1 MSKKNLLLLAF
12 SMLWCPSLPAAQD
25 IETIIITASRIPQP
39 LHAVGSS
46 VTVIDLDDWRGTGA
60 TISDVL
66 REIPG
71 VSISQSGGS
80 GTLTAVRMRGG
91 ESNHTRILLDGIELS
106 DPTSGVVDFAHL
118 SIAGIKRIEVLRGA
132 PSALWG
138 SNAISGIIN
147 LISRKGGTSSLTQK
161 SGSNQRHETTLQVA
175 TESEDFSMQASAHHF
190 QTQGENISLTGSERD
205 GYRNNTLQW
214 GGQWRPS
221 ADTDFRFSAR
231 RTHANADYDEG
242 EGGPSDAPYTSRN
255 RRTYLNTS
263 LHTRTGPFKH
273 QANLSY
279 LQTMNQRQDR
289 FPTESKGRRIQA
301 DELVWRD
308 FEDCLFGHSCTLGA
322 GLEWSRERYT
332 RKGIEPLNSISSS
345 VFTTL
350 NWQPDPQAT
359 VDLSLRRDK
368 NHDFQDADTWRVSF
382 AYQFPG
388 RPTRIYL
395 ASGSG
400 IANPTLTERY
410 GYFPDTFQGNPDL
423 QPERSRNTEV
433 GIEHNPN
440 GACCRISLSIFTQ
453 RLSDKINGYFDP
465 DGSDGPKL
473 PTATNEAGRS
483 ERWGGELELKFDPH
497 PDWTVSAHYAYLHAT
512 EPDSGG
518 ATDRRE
524 IRRPRH
530 QYRLALAH
538 HSDSWH
544 SRLDFTTVR
553 GLLDDDFSSFPAVR
567 KTLGNYYLINL
578 STRYGLTPKL
588 ELLFEARNLLDES
601 YQEVIGCAAP
611 HRNFS
616 AGLVW
621 HLD

>member
-1 MSKKNLLLLAF
+1 MSQKTLLPLVLIA
-12 SMLWCPSLPAAQD
+12 LWCPSLPAAQD

-39 LHAVGSS
+39 LHTIGSS
-46 VTVIDLDDWRGTGA
+46 VTVVDLDDWRGVGA

-71 VSISQSGGS
+71 LTISQQGGS
-80 GTLTAVRMRGG
+80 GTLTALRMRGG
-91 ESNHTRILLDGIELS
+91 ESNHTRILLDGVELS

-118 SIAGIKRIEVLRGA
+118 SIAGIERIEVLRGA

-138 SNAISGIIN
+138 SDAISGIVN
-147 LISRKGGTSSLTQK
+147 LISRKGGNSSLTQK

-175 TESEDFSMQASAHHF
+175 TESESFSMQASAHHF
-190 QTQGENISLTGSERD
+190 QTRGENISLTGSERD

-221 ADTDFRFSAR
+221 TETDFRFSIR
-231 RTHANADYDEG
+231 RTHANSEYD
-242 EGGPSDAPYTSRN
+242 GPGPTDAPYTSRN
-255 RRTYLNTS
+255 RQTYLNAS
-263 LHTRTGPFKH
+263 LHTETGPFKH
-273 QANLSY
+273 QANLSF
-279 LQTMNQRQDR
+279 LQTTNQPQDA
-289 FPTESKGRRIQA
+289 FPAESKGHRIQI

-308 FEDCLFGHSCTLGA
+308 FEDCLLGRPCTLGA
-322 GLEWSRERYT
+322 GLEWSRERYH
-332 RKGIEPLNSISSS
+332 RKGIEPLHFISSS
-345 VFTTL
+345 VFMTL
-350 NWQPDPQAT
+350 NWRPDPQAT

-368 NHDFQDADTWRVSF
+368 NHDFEDADTWRVSF

-388 RPTRIYL
+388 QSTRLYL
-395 ASGSG
+395 ASGIG

-410 GYFPDTFQGNPDL
+410 GYFPDTFQGNSGL
-423 QPERSRNTEV
+423 QPERSRNTEI
-433 GIEHNPN
+433 GIEHNP
-440 GACCRISLSIFTQ
+440 GGVCCRISLSLFDQ
-453 RLSDKINGYFDP
+453 RLSDEIRGYYDP
-465 DGSDGPKL
+465 DGFDGPEL
-473 PTATNEAGRS
+473 PTAINESGRS
-483 ERWGGELELKFDPH
+483 ERWGGELELEFEPH

-512 EPDSGG
+512 EPDPGG
-518 ATDRRE
+518 PTDRRE

-544 SRLDFTTVR
+544 SRLDFTTIR
-553 GLLDDDFSSFPAVR
+553 GLLDDDFSSFPAAR

-578 STRYGLTPKL
+578 STQYNLAPKFD
-588 ELLFEARNLLDES
+588 LLLEARNLLDES
-601 YQEVIGCAAP
+601 YQEVLGYAAP

-621 HLD
+621 HID

>member
-1 MSKKNLLLLAF
+1 MPQKTLLPLVLIA
-12 SMLWCPSLPAAQD
+12 LWCSPLPAAQN

-39 LHAVGSS
+39 LHTVGSS

-71 VSISQSGGS
+71 LTVSQQGGS
-80 GTLTAVRMRGG
+80 GTLTALRMRGG

-118 SIAGIKRIEVLRGA
+118 SIAGIERIEILRGA

-138 SNAISGIIN
+138 SDAISGIVN
-147 LISRKGGTSSLTQK
+147 LISRKGGNSSLTQK
-161 SGSNQRHETTLQVA
+161 SGSNRRHETTLQVA
-175 TESEDFSMQASAHHF
+175 TESESFSMQASAHHF
-190 QTQGENISLTGSERD
+190 QTRGENISLTGSERD

-221 ADTDFRFSAR
+221 AETDFRFSVR
-231 RTHANADYDEG
+231 RTHANSEYD
-242 EGGPSDAPYTSRN
+242 GPGPADAPYTSRN
-255 RRTYLNTS
+255 RRTYLNAS
-263 LHTRTGPFKH
+263 LRTETGPFKH
-273 QANLSY
+273 QANLSF
-279 LQTMNQRQDR
+279 LQTTNQPQDA
-289 FPTESKGRRIQA
+289 FPTESKGRRIQI

-308 FEDCLFGHSCTLGA
+308 FGDCLLGRPCTLGA
-322 GLEWSRERYT
+322 GLEWSRERYH
-332 RKGIEPLNSISSS
+332 RKGIEPLHFISSS
-345 VFTTL
+345 VFMTL

-368 NHDFQDADTWRVSF
+368 NHDFEDADTWRASF

-388 RPTRIYL
+388 QPTRLYL
-395 ASGSG
+395 ASGIG

-410 GYFPDTFQGNPDL
+410 GYFPDTFQGNPGL
-423 QPERSRNTEV
+423 QPERSRNTEI
-433 GIEHNPN
+433 GIEHNPG
-440 GACCRISLSIFTQ
+440 GACCRISLSLFDQ
-453 RLSDKINGYFDP
+453 RLSDEIRGYYDP
-465 DGSDGPKL
+465 DGFGGPEL
-473 PTATNEAGRS
+473 PTAINESGRS
-483 ERWGGELELKFDPH
+483 ERWGGELELEFEPR

-512 EPDSGG
+512 EPDSGS
-518 ATDRRE
+518 ATDRKE
-524 IRRPRH
+524 VRRPRH

-538 HSDSWH
+538 HSGSWN

-553 GLLDDDFSSFPAVR
+553 GLLDDDFSSFPAER
-567 KTLGNYYLINL
+567 KTLENYYLANL
-578 STRYGLTPKL
+578 SARYSLAPKFD
-588 ELLFEARNLLDES
+588 LLFEVRNLFDES
-601 YQEVIGCAAP
+601 YQEVIGYAAP

-621 HLD
+621 HID